1 MSKKYR
7 HDVEGS
13 AGSSTPVYVT
23 SLDKTDHYRLVLHY
37 RHKETG
43 LSCRCAREGFWF
55 GGKSTGLEVRGLEL
69 TSGAH
74 ELHSFGQ
81 TSYLHRT
88 QVPFLKR
95 GACTTSSLV
104 SATSPFPLKVVIGPE
119 GQWAQRIL
127 TPWRSF
133 KTDIFV
139 KAVVVGLRN
148 TRPFPVLSRLMSLML
163 IST

>member
-88 QVPFLKR
+88 QVPFLKKE
-95 GACTTSSLV
+95 GLA
-104 SATSPFPLKVVIGPE
+104 PHPL
-119 GQWAQRIL
+119 
-127 TPWRSF
+127 
-133 KTDIFV
+133 
-139 KAVVVGLRN
+139 
-148 TRPFPVLSRLMSLML
+148 
-163 IST
+163 